1 MSPVSPDS
9 QRPTPLRGALRRARS
24 LLAAIT
30 LAGSL
35 AVGVSGCGGAA
46 NKLEGSLSDVYP
58 LDFDT
63 VDAQLVGSYLVLQ
76 YVRASD
82 GGKTLKLS
90 VDLTGYTVS
99 PGAAIDLA
107 AAGAASAHRGTF
119 QRIVEANIEL
129 PIATGTLTLDAV
141 PTANMHLGGSFG
153 ATFTMPAGRS
163 LHGDFSVDK
172 VGKP

>member
-1 MSPVSPDS
+1 MITRS
-9 QRPTPLRGALRRARS
+9 QAPTRPAIVIAAAAALALGLGASA
-24 LLAAIT
+24 
-30 LAGSL
+30 
-35 AVGVSGCGGAA
+35 GCGSSA

-63 VDAQLVGSYLVLQ
+63 VDAQLVGSYLVVQ
-76 YVRASD
+76 YLRAAD
-82 GGKTLKLS
+82 GGKTIKLS

-107 AAGAASAHRGTF
+107 APGAASSHRGIF
-119 QRIVEANIEL
+119 QRIVDANLDL

-141 PTANMHLGGSFG
+141 PAAAMHLGGSFG

-172 VGKP
+172 VGKL